1 MARSLLYYNQKEG
14 KPKQER
20 EDKEMTVKELMEM
33 LKALNP
39 ETEVHCFD
47 SELGWSELE
56 VTVNEAEGVVFAGK

>member
-1 MARSLLYYNQKEG
+1 
-14 KPKQER
+14 
-20 EDKEMTVKELMEM
+20 MTVKELMEM

-56 VTVNEAEGVVFAGK
+56 VTVNEIEGVVFAGK